1 MTVVNRA
8 SYVAGVNSD
17 VAGADKAQ
25 AFTWLGLA
33 APTADELE
41 QIRREFDVPAGA
53 MAALQAEHLRSGV
66 ERYGDALAL
75 VVRSARYIDSSE
87 SVDFGLL
94 HLLVSPSA
102 LVSVRRSEY
111 PHLTE
116 VRRGLEREPELLAL
130 GPRAAL
136 WAILAEVVS
145 QYQPVVDGLE
155 NDIDEIEDQIFSE
168 HTQAG
173 VSQRIYQLHRE
184 VIGFERAAKPL
195 AVVVSELGEIQAAE
209 TPGGE
214 LERRFEDLHSRL
226 TRIVDHIATFRVLLD
241 NALSAH
247 AAIVSQRQ
255 TDASLAQTEQ
265 TKKISAW
272 AAILYIP
279 SLVGAIYGMN
289 FDHMPELHWAWGYPF
304 SIALMV
310 ALSGVLYA
318 VFKKVTWL

>member
-8 SYVAGVNSD
+8 TYAGGLSVESAD
-17 VAGADKAQ
+17 LGAAG

-33 APTADELE
+33 APSADELE
-41 QIRREFDVPAGA
+41 LIAQEFDVPAGA
-53 MAALQAEHLRSGV
+53 MAALQAEHLRSSV
-66 ERYGDALAL
+66 ERHGETLAL

-94 HLLVSPSA
+94 HLLVSPAA
-102 LVSVRRSEY
+102 LVTVRRSEF

-116 VRRGLEREPELLAL
+116 VRRGIEQQPEFLAL

-168 HTQAG
+168 HTQPG

-184 VIGFERAAKPL
+184 VIGFERAARPL
-195 AVVVSELGEIQAAE
+195 ADVVAELGAIQAAQ

-214 LERRFEDLHSRL
+214 LERRFLDLHARL
-226 TRIVDHIATFRVLLD
+226 ARIVDHIATFRVLLD

-247 AAIVSQRQ
+247 AAIVSHRQ

-318 VFKKVTWL
+318 VFKKATWL

>member
-1 MTVVNRA
+1 MSIVNRA
-8 SYVAGVNSD
+8 AYKAGMKFEAAASHD
-17 VAGADKAQ
+17 GG

-33 APTADELE
+33 APTREELD
-41 QIRREFDVPAGA
+41 QVQAEFEVDPGA
-53 MAALQAEHLRSGV
+53 MAALQAEHLRSSV
-66 ERYGDALAL
+66 ERYGDTLAL

-116 VRRGLEREPELLAL
+116 VRRGLERESELLAL

-195 AVVVSELGEIQAAE
+195 ADVVRELGEIQATE

-214 LERRFEDLHSRL
+214 LERRFLDLHARL

-289 FDHMPELHWAWGYPF
+289 FDHMPELHWLWGYPF